1 MGCGRRRWWHARS
14 RPTART
20 PSPTEGSTLRLAP
33 TVTAPDR
40 FSKLQSWKI
49 AYNGTTLASGSYPTQ
64 PSLTWATPAKQL
76 VNGKLTLT
84 TVSDAGLASTD
95 SVTVTGKWPT
105 ATFLNASATHVTRGA
120 WVKLTATPLAAD
132 RRRLVQRGQGRRK
145 DHHPVAARQHLVQR
159 LLRLHQPGRC
169 VGARREQRV
178 LPRGVGSDHRRHRPR
193 LHERARL
200 HHREALTRRP
210 QRGGTPRTPPRGA
223 AALRFQRQSAEQRAP
238 PPSLGRAYA
247 PSRLMSR
254 L

>member
-120 WVKLTATPLAAD
+120 WVKLTATPWQRIAGAWSNAD
-132 RRRLVQRGQGRRK
+132 KVAGRTTIQW
-145 DHHPVAARQHLVQR
+145 QHDSTWYNGSSVSTSPAGVWV
-159 LLRLHQPGRC
+159 HDESNEC
-169 VGARREQRV
+169 YRV
-178 LPRGVGSDHRRHRPR
+178 VWAP
-193 LHERARL
+193 
-200 HHREALTRRP
+200 TT
-210 QRGGTPRTPPRGA
+210 GGTDLGST
-223 AALRFQRQSAEQRAP
+223 SAP
-238 PPSLGRAYA
+238 VCIIVKP
-247 PSRLMSR
+247 
-254 L
+254 